1 MPHSEAQAW
10 WADVQHV
17 RESIERRRA
26 GAADP
31 SAPLDVS
38 DERRFARP
46 ATESLP
52 VLDDLDWSSSLS
64 ERSGRRFEHA
74 SDHTGESR
82 TSRRGERGGD
92 RHTDGRPFD
101 RDDDPFD
108 FDAERATLET
118 SRRDRR
124 ADQRP
129 RRERSATDRR
139 ASERPRGER
148 PAADRGAAERPRGE
162 RPAADRR
169 AAERPRRDNAGA
181 AARGPSAYTPEP
193 DPAPAAGAIALAPPR
208 RTVQITGRTV
218 AAPSLP
224 RLVEVERRRPA
235 RRPAERVGPRPDR
248 VALWAVLL
256 GFFLILVAA
265 TSSHAAT
272 QPAHVSAPVA
282 LHAPAR

>member
-26 GAADP
+26 GGAES
-31 SAPLDVS
+31 SAPLDARDSPAPLDVAE
-38 DERRFARP
+38 ERRFTRDASD
-46 ATESLP
+46 SLP
-52 VLDDLDWSSSLS
+52 LMDDLDWAASSPA
-64 ERSGRRFEHA
+64 RSRGRF
-74 SDHTGESR
+74 DHTGAGDGR
-82 TSRRGERGGD
+82 SRRGTSPARYDAGE
-92 RHTDGRPFD
+92 PL
-101 RDDDPFD
+101 D
-108 FDAERATLET
+108 FDAERAALEDPPA
-118 SRRDRR
+118 RR
-124 ADQRP
+124 
-129 RRERSATDRR
+129 S
-139 ASERPRGER
+139 
-148 PAADRGAAERPRGE
+148 
-162 RPAADRR
+162 RR
-169 AAERPRRDNAGA
+169 AANADGA
-181 AARGPSAYTPEP
+181 AAT
-193 DPAPAAGAIALAPPR
+193 AIAPLAAPPAR

-272 QPAHVSAPVA
+272 HPAHTSAAAVA
-282 LHAPAR
+282 LHASPR